1 MVDNIDPDLLKNGEI
16 FDFDLA
22 ANTYYFPVDDLLEDN
37 FQGFINGKIKGEYMN
52 IRKSFINKDYQQ
64 VRNLSH
70 KLKSVF
76 SMLGAVRLYRC
87 VEQMQKCVDNKQ
99 LDNIDDIYIQLV
111 KEMNIFF
118 KELVIFSNKIDHP
131 ISQSLIRQFEE
142 MSKECDSNESTK
154 VKSQINS
161 EQSNNNNNNNNNNKN
176 DDNIIDIENGQVV
189 VDKPVNGSCCTQTCI
204 II

>member
-22 ANTYYFPVDDLLEDN
+22 ANTYYFPVDELIEDN
-37 FQGFINGKIKGEYMN
+37 FKDFINGKIKGEYMN
-52 IRKSFINKDYQQ
+52 IRKSFISKDYQQ

-76 SMLGAVRLYRC
+76 SMLGAIRLYRC
-87 VEQMQKCVDNKQ
+87 VEQMQKCVDNQQ

-142 MSKECDSNESTK
+142 MSKECDSSESTK
-154 VKSQINS
+154 VKSLINT
-161 EQSNNNNNNNNNNKN
+161 EQSGNNVNKN
-176 DDNIIDIENGQVV
+176 DEKEIIDVEHGQVA
-189 VDKPVNGSCCTQTCI
+189 VDRPVNGACCTQNCI

>member
-37 FQGFINGKIKGEYMN
+37 FQGFINGKIKGEFIN
-52 IRKSFINKDYQQ
+52 IRKAFVNKDYQQ

-76 SMLGAVRLYRC
+76 SMLGALRLYRC
-87 VEQMQKCVDNKQ
+87 VEQLQKCVDNKQ
-99 LDNIDDIYIQLV
+99 LDNIEDIYIQLV

-142 MSKECDSNESTK
+142 ISKECDLNESAK

-161 EQSNNNNNNNNNNKN
+161 NQSADNTKN
-176 DDNIIDIENGQVV
+176 DDNIIDIENGNVI
-189 VDKPVNGSCCTQTCI
+189 VDKPVNGACCNQNCI